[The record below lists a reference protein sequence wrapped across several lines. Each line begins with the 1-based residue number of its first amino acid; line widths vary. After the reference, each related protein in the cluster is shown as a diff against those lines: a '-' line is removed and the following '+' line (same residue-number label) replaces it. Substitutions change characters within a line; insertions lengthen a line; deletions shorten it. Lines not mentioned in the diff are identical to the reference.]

1 MYKNLI
7 KQLEDRHISVSTLA
21 KILEI
26 DEKSVRNKLSGT
38 TEFKLSEIN
47 TIMKLFPEYNMNWL
61 FASEEEAAS

>member
-47 TIMKLFPEYNMNWL
+47 TIMKLFPEYNMSWL
-61 FASEEEAAS
+61 FASEEEVAS